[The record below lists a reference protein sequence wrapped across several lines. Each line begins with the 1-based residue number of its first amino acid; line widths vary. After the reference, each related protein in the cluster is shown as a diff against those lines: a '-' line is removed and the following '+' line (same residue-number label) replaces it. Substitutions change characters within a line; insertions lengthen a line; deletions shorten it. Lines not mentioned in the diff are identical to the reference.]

1 MATGF
6 QQNELSGKGPGIH
19 SLIQPDLAH
28 YSLVLVIVIFQA
40 SFHPMPLFGNNLF
53 LSSLLLSFKYHFSHY
68 LVIPM
73 NYDNTTVVEISGH
86 SVDSH
91 MIPSLKNTVLIKC
104 IFSCASNDTE
114 RKYGIG

>member
-1 MATGF
+1 MQKFSLQTPLQVTRSGDLFTKLAT
-6 QQNELSGKGPGIH
+6 E
-19 SLIQPDLAH
+19 
-28 YSLVLVIVIFQA
+28 
-40 SFHPMPLFGNNLF
+40 FGNNLF

-104 IFSCASNDTE
+104 IFSCASNDIK
-114 RKYGIG
+114 RKK